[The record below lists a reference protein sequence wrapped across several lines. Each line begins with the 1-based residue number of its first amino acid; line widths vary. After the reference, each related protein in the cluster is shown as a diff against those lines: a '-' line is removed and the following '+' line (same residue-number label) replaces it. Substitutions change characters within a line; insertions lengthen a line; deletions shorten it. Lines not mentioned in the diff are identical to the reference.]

1 MGYYEIVGA
10 IENTSHA
17 ERFLALRSVTNQHH
31 ITGIRSWFNVGS
43 DDDTSFTCDFTLHRS
58 VSQILSD
65 RNALIHEIES
75 ARVKALIGPNLN
87 SNTELV
93 SSTWDSTSLVRG
105 NSCTWVDGSPSNL
118 SELGFGV
125 AVYPAKLSHDS
136 SALVAD
142 FNNPLSPDL
151 YEVDYEGATVYL
163 KNSYTQD
170 TTITNHSTNPSKRT
184 VLFISC
190 VALSQEASF
199 GTRLIADGK
208 GAFSPVKVPQ
218 ILTSDSKSISELDD
232 PDTFGQQ
239 EQTLSLPLTFQLMK
253 FRVWVLSMQI
263 FQSSTPLP

>member
-1 MGYYEIVGA
+1 M
-10 IENTSHA
+10 
-17 ERFLALRSVTNQHH
+17 
-31 ITGIRSWFNVGS
+31 
-43 DDDTSFTCDFTLHRS
+43 
-58 VSQILSD
+58 
-65 RNALIHEIES
+65 
-75 ARVKALIGPNLN
+75 
-87 SNTELV
+87 
-93 SSTWDSTSLVRG
+93 RG

-232 PDTFGQQ
+232 PDTFWSAGTNSVFAPNISIN
-239 EQTLSLPLTFQLMK
+239 EIPSVGIINADISEFNPLTLAQL
-253 FRVWVLSMQI
+253 I
-263 FQSSTPLP
+263 